1 MRVDLRRELEARE
14 AAGRPIQVCLVG
26 AGQMG
31 TDIVSQVSRMQGIR
45 IAAVVDRILDRA
57 VAAYKIAD
65 PSAPAPVVC
74 SSAAEAGL
82 AMAEGRPVASADFR
96 AVVGQPEVD
105 VVIDATGVPNVA
117 VQTALM
123 AIAHRKGIV
132 MMSVEADI
140 TVGPLLKWYADRVGA
155 VYSLAAGDEPA
166 AIMEL
171 YEFCKTLGLEIVAAG
186 KGKNNPLDRE
196 ATPDQWKA
204 EADRRGLL
212 PEMLVEFVDGSK
224 TEIEMAAVANA
235 TGLTIDVRGMHGP
248 KTSLKELAKVFSTRD
263 QGGLLSR
270 SGVVDYAIGAI
281 SPGVFVIATTDHP
294 RLKECLVLRD
304 MGHGPNY
311 LFYRPYHLCS
321 MEVPLTCAN
330 IAINGLAD
338 MAPQDHLVAE
348 VMTFAKCDLE
358 AGRKLD
364 RIGGY
369 CYYGLADTREAARKA
384 NALPLGLA
392 QGAVLKRAIKKG
404 EMITLDDVEM
414 PDSILWRLRQLQ
426 DAWEAAKI
434 GPEELAKGVRALVP
448 TAH

>member
-1 MRVDLRRELEARE
+1 MNARLRRELEARE

-31 TDIVSQVSRMQGIR
+31 TDIVSQVSRMRGIR
-45 IAAVVDRILDRA
+45 IAAVVDRIPERA

-65 PSAPAPVVC
+65 PQCPEPVFC
-74 SSAAEAGL
+74 TNGKEAGQ
-82 AMAEGRPVASADFR
+82 AIAEGLPVAAADFR
-96 AVVGQPEVD
+96 AVVAQPEVD

-123 AIAHRKGIV
+123 AIAHRKGVV
-132 MMSVEADI
+132 MMSVEADV

-171 YEFCKTLGLEIVAAG
+171 YEFCTTLGLKVVAAG
-186 KGKNNPLDRE
+186 KGKNNPLNRE
-196 ATPDQWKA
+196 ATPDEWRA
-204 EADRRGLL
+204 EAERRGLL

-248 KTSLKELAKVFSTRD
+248 HTTLQDLPKVFSTRE
-263 QGGLLSR
+263 QGGLLSKV
-270 SGVVDYAIGAI
+270 GVVDYAIGAI

-311 LFYRPYHLCS
+311 LFYRPFHLCS

-330 IAINGLAD
+330 IAIFGQAD
-338 MAPQDHLVAE
+338 MAPLDRLVVD
-348 VMTFAKCDLE
+348 VMAVAKFDLE
-358 AGRKLD
+358 AGQKLD

-369 CYYGLADTREAARKA
+369 CYYGIAETREVARQI

-392 QGAVLKRAIKKG
+392 EGAVLKRPVRKG
-404 EMITLDDVEM
+404 EVITMTDVEI
-414 PDSILWRLRQLQ
+414 PDSVLWRARQLQ
-426 DAWEAAKI
+426 DAWEEGRLSPSA
-434 GPEELAKGVRALVP
+434 LARGVRALVP
-448 TAH
+448 EAI